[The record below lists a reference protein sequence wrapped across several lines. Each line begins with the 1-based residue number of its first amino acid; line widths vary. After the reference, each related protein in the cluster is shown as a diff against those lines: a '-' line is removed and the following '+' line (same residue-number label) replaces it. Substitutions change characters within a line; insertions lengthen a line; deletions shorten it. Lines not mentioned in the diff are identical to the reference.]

1 MAFTP
6 NQQQAIDHDGHLLI
20 VAGPGSGKTTTS
32 VAKALRILRD
42 PKRSLIMVTFTKEGA
57 VEMRRRLDAAQ
68 EKAGGAPFGEDRLI
82 IATFH
87 SIAIKHL
94 SRHVNRQRVLSP
106 AHQNLLLNDAMFA
119 CLRDSDPKEARQ
131 MFERYMYAVDRT
143 QLELPS
149 DVSRAI
155 QRYNELLRDTGQTDL
170 YSIMRDCALKVH
182 AGQIPPMP
190 FTDMLVDEGQDTDD
204 LQKHWIFAH
213 ARAGCKVTIV
223 GDDDQSIYEWRQALG
238 YVGMKDFMDTFSARR
253 IELGDNFRCRSEI
266 LFHAVTLV
274 ELNKKR
280 LGKTL
285 VARRGKGGSIVA
297 YRTASAEQQAVAL
310 ATLIGANPEKHSDAA
325 ILARQ
330 NLSLDLLEMEL
341 RARQVEYRRI
351 GKSIWENPVI
361 AGYLSFLQ
369 SLYDNS
375 TVGVLSVLRYHG
387 IEEGT
392 KSALLREMDGHAGS
406 FLDGAVP
413 ELPGMEAAER
423 KKLQDLANSCAYW
436 RNQLRPNATGTGG
449 SVREVIIEVGDLY
462 AMWMGKPNPAK
473 LVNTCAG
480 ILSNLNGT
488 LSSRLRL
495 VTTKS
500 RSENKDPLLLM
511 TMHGS
516 KGLEFESVHVIDAS
530 ATDNDSSVVNYE
542 AERRLMYVALTR
554 PKNRLMVWFSGKPHA
569 TITEAR
575 IPIENQFAQAS
586 EAFLK
591 GD

>member
-1 MAFTP
+1 
-6 NQQQAIDHDGHLLI
+6 
-20 VAGPGSGKTTTS
+20 
-32 VAKALRILRD
+32 
-42 PKRSLIMVTFTKEGA
+42 
-57 VEMRRRLDAAQ
+57 
-68 EKAGGAPFGEDRLI
+68 
-82 IATFH
+82 
-87 SIAIKHL
+87 
-94 SRHVNRQRVLSP
+94 
-106 AHQNLLLNDAMFA
+106 
-119 CLRDSDPKEARQ
+119 
-131 MFERYMYAVDRT
+131 
-143 QLELPS
+143 
-149 DVSRAI
+149 
-155 QRYNELLRDTGQTDL
+155 
-170 YSIMRDCALKVH
+170 
-182 AGQIPPMP
+182 
-190 FTDMLVDEGQDTDD
+190 
-204 LQKHWIFAH
+204 
-213 ARAGCKVTIV
+213 
-223 GDDDQSIYEWRQALG
+223 
-238 YVGMKDFMDTFSARR
+238 
-253 IELGDNFRCRSEI
+253 
-266 LFHAVTLV
+266 
-274 ELNKKR
+274 
-280 LGKTL
+280 
-285 VARRGKGGSIVA
+285 
-297 YRTASAEQQAVAL
+297 
-310 ATLIGANPEKHSDAA
+310 
-325 ILARQ
+325 
-330 NLSLDLLEMEL
+330 MEL

-413 ELPGMEAAER
+413 ELPGTEAAER

-530 ATDNDSSVVNYE
+530 ASDNDSSVVN
-542 AERRLMYVALTR
+542 
-554 PKNRLMVWFSGKPHA
+554 
-569 TITEAR
+569 
-575 IPIENQFAQAS
+575 
-586 EAFLK
+586 
-591 GD
+591 